1 MEQHQTGEH
10 HDEDDDD
17 DDDFRVVRIIKI
29 SLLGLERIAQS
40 ITNDLGLRAF
50 LCMMDHAQTY
60 TNLYTFALFITKL
73 YLFAISKYIF
83 I

>member
-10 HDEDDDD
+10 DDDD
-17 DDDFRVVRIIKI
+17 DDDFRVVRNIKI

-50 LCMMDHAQTY
+50 LFMMNHAETY
-60 TNLYTFALFITKL
+60 TNL
-73 YLFAISKYIF
+73 
-83 I
+83 